1 MYYPYLRGKQFELLA
16 LREFSTRSRNNE
28 RIIPIIEPVK
38 TQFNGLNSA
47 TTAMLENGLKFAL
60 VLNPNDGDF
69 KHQEDNDVL
78 GHIPGLIDRKED
90 WIPAYI
96 YKNDGTKLSDI
107 VDLAMSHGLNNL
119 MIIFTSSADVNDK
132 EVISFLANENIT
144 CIVASGLNNNRHA
157 RAELLNLNKKVIS
170 LEDKFNDRT
179 RNVDYATEEDEM
191 FSDDFAFYQADR
203 LAGFADY
210 TLMAKDFAE
219 GGMLPYAIAI
229 HLTYQKSDNQIF
241 VHHFVSDSN
250 YDQSN
255 IRGKFHEAAIK
266 IEPFYREGGYVHTNA
281 VDELIE
287 KASSDNGYPGLGYIK
302 KLSLLN
308 HLELMDR
315 ILAR

>member
-1 MYYPYLRGKQFELLA
+1 
-16 LREFSTRSRNNE
+16 
-28 RIIPIIEPVK
+28 
-38 TQFNGLNSA
+38 
-47 TTAMLENGLKFAL
+47 
-60 VLNPNDGDF
+60 
-69 KHQEDNDVL
+69 
-78 GHIPGLIDRKED
+78 
-90 WIPAYI
+90 
-96 YKNDGTKLSDI
+96 
-107 VDLAMSHGLNNL
+107 
-119 MIIFTSSADVNDK
+119 MIIFTSSADVNDSK
-132 EVISFLANENIT
+132 VKSFLANESIAY
-144 CIVASGLNNNRHA
+144 IVATGLNNNRPA
-157 RAELLNLNKKVIS
+157 RAELLKLNKTVIS

-179 RNVDYATEEDEM
+179 RNVDYATAEDEM

-210 TLMAKDFAE
+210 TLMAKNFTE

-250 YDQSN
+250 NDQSN

-266 IEPFYREGGYVHTNA
+266 IEPFYNEGGYSHTIA

-302 KLSLLN
+302 KQSLLN

-315 ILAR
+315 VLTR